1 MTPEELRGGD
11 VADAIRRERL
21 IVVLRRLTPRERL
34 VSLVGELAAAGARIF
49 EVTFDA
55 PDAAR
60 DLAAVRDRLDGLGC
74 RVGAGTLLTTDRLR
88 AARDAGA
95 DFAVSPTLD
104 VDLVFEAIGNNLP
117 CIPGAFTPT
126 EIASAWDAGATFV
139 KVFPASALGPS
150 FVRELR
156 GPMPEVQLIPTGGV
170 DLANARSFL
179 DAGAVAVGIGSAIV
193 RGDPGARLAMLEAVR
208 A

>member
-11 VADAIRRERL
+11 VAEAIRRERL
-21 IVVLRRLTPRERL
+21 IVVLRRLAPRERL

-55 PDAAR
+55 PEAAR

-104 VDLVFEAIGNNLP
+104 VDLVSEAIGNNLP

-170 DLANARSFL
+170 DFANARSFL
-179 DAGAVAVGIGSAIV
+179 DAGAAAVGIGSAIV
-193 RGDPGARLAMLEAVR
+193 RGDPGARLAVLEAVR
-208 A
+208 V